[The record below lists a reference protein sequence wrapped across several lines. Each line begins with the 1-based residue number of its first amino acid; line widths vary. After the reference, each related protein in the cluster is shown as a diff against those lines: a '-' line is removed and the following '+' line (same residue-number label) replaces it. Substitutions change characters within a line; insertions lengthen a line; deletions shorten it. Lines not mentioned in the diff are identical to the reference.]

1 MKNSVLSIVFA
12 LLVLSLL
19 SGCRLGKSSGPTTT
33 DWSLPTVKL
42 PTAKKEDIK
51 NPADR
56 ADPKATS
63 ELAHQRVDGRNP
75 AVPVKKDDAL
85 APNAREVANLNRFDE
100 QGVPSWAQGSKSK
113 STDRLAL
120 SSPSSPET
128 SNAVPAEAGDLR
140 LPDLNSE
147 SPVASATAS
156 QPAADPFSS
165 TSSELS
171 SSLPP
176 LPSSPQSAD
185 VAESALPPLDSSLP
199 PLGAALPQTA
209 SSTPSTPIEATPAPQ
224 TGNQPAIGQ
233 SLPTTQTAPTAN
245 AGSASSMAPGTSTA
259 SVPSNASGT
268 TSRTSTGTTSST
280 STPAANSTD
289 SQPPVLFLPGNIN
302 PSYPNM

>member
-33 DWSLPTVKL
+33 DWSLPSVKL

-75 AVPVKKDDAL
+75 TVPVKKDDAL

-100 QGVPSWAQGSKSK
+100 QGVPSWAQGGESKSA
-113 STDRLAL
+113 DRLAL
-120 SSPSSPET
+120 SSPSSTEP
-128 SNAVPAEAGDLR
+128 SKAVPAEAGDLR

-147 SPVASATAS
+147 SPVAAATAS
-156 QPAADPFSS
+156 PSATDPFSPP
-165 TSSELS
+165 SSELS

-176 LPSSPQSAD
+176 LPSAPQSAD
-185 VAESALPPLDSSLP
+185 VAETALPPLDSSLP
-199 PLGAALPQTA
+199 PLDADLPQTA
-209 SSTPSTPIEATPAPQ
+209 SSTQSTPIEATPAPQ
-224 TGNQPAIGQ
+224 TGNQPALPPASQTAQPAAANTG
-233 SLPTTQTAPTAN
+233 SAAPTT
-245 AGSASSMAPGTSTA
+245 SVPGTSTP
-259 SVPSNASGT
+259 VT
-268 TSRTSTGTTSST
+268 TSET
-280 STPAANSTD
+280 STPAANSSD

-302 PSYPNM
+302 PNYPNM

>member
-33 DWSLPTVKL
+33 DWSLPSVKL

-75 AVPVKKDDAL
+75 MVPVKRDDTL

-100 QGVPSWAQGSKSK
+100 QGVPSWAQGSKSE

-120 SSPSSPET
+120 NSPSSPET
-128 SNAVPAEAGDLR
+128 PNAVPAEAGDLR

-147 SPVASATAS
+147 SPVAAATAS
-156 QPAADPFSS
+156 QPAADPFSPP
-165 TSSELS
+165 SSELS

-185 VAESALPPLDSSLP
+185 VADSALPPLDSSLP
-199 PLGAALPQTA
+199 PLDAALPQTA
-209 SSTPSTPIEATPAPQ
+209 SSTLDAPIEATPAPQ
-224 TGNQPAIGQ
+224 TGSQSALPPMSQTAQPA
-233 SLPTTQTAPTAN
+233 AAN
-245 AGSASSMAPGTSTA
+245 AGSAAPKASTPGTSA
-259 SVPSNASGT
+259 PAAASG
-268 TSRTSTGTTSST
+268 T
-280 STPAANSTD
+280 STPAANSSD

>member
-100 QGVPSWAQGSKSK
+100 QGVPSWAQGSESK
-113 STDRLAL
+113 NTDRLAL
-120 SSPSSPET
+120 SSPSSQEP
-128 SNAVPAEAGDLR
+128 SKAVPAEAGDLR

-147 SPVASATAS
+147 SPVAAATAS
-156 QPAADPFSS
+156 PSATDPFAAA
-165 TSSELS
+165 SSELS

-185 VAESALPPLDSSLP
+185 VADSALPPLDSSLP
-199 PLGAALPQTA
+199 PLDADLPQTA

-224 TGNQPAIGQ
+224 TGNQP
-233 SLPTTQTAPTAN
+233 SLPLASQTAQPAVAN
-245 AGSASSMAPGTSTA
+245 AGSAAPTTST
-259 SVPSNASGT
+259 PG
-268 TSRTSTGTTSST
+268 T
-280 STPAANSTD
+280 STPAANSGTSTPASNSSN
-289 SQPPVLFLPGNIN
+289 SQSPVLFLPGNIN
-302 PSYPNM
+302 PNYPNM

>member
-33 DWSLPTVKL
+33 DWSLPSVKL

-75 AVPVKKDDAL
+75 TVPVKRDDAL

-100 QGVPSWAQGSKSK
+100 QGVPSWAQGSESK

-120 SSPSSPET
+120 SSPSSTEP
-128 SNAVPAEAGDLR
+128 SKAVPAEAGDLR

-147 SPVASATAS
+147 SPVAAATAS
-156 QPAADPFSS
+156 PSATDPFAAA
-165 TSSELS
+165 SSELS

-176 LPSSPQSAD
+176 LPSAPQSAD
-185 VAESALPPLDSSLP
+185 VAETALPPLDSSLP
-199 PLGAALPQTA
+199 PLDADLPQTA

-224 TGNQPAIGQ
+224 TGNQPA
-233 SLPTTQTAPTAN
+233 LPPASQTAQPAAAN
-245 AGSASSMAPGTSTA
+245 AGSSAPTTSTPGA
-259 SVPSNASGT
+259 
-268 TSRTSTGTTSST
+268 
-280 STPAANSTD
+280 STPAANASD

-302 PSYPNM
+302 PAYPNM